1 MGYDFE
7 NGRQTAAPRPRIGGF
22 AELWPS
28 YGEPGVQGDSRSMP
42 GHPDWAGL
50 RARFLAIHA
59 LHRTLATAGPDALPA
74 GSFADAAEAVL
85 GSCRKDVDIVN
96 PVYWANSKAVSLITG
111 PVVGHPTPGDR
122 GLQ

>member
-22 AELWPS
+22 AEPWPPH
-28 YGEPGVQGDSRSMP
+28 GEHDAQGDSRSIP
-42 GHPDWAGL
+42 VHPDWAGL

-59 LHRTLATAGPDALPA
+59 LQRTLAITGSDVLPA
-74 GSFADAAEAVL
+74 GSFAHAAEAVL
-85 GSCRKDVDIVN
+85 GSCRKGVDAVN
-96 PVYWANSKAVSLITG
+96 PVYWANIKAASLITG